1 MATRKSVAATMAR
14 AKALLA
20 EEAATKRK
28 KIQIS
33 APAVAAA
40 SDRAAE
46 QVAGSVAVAPIATN
60 KIDAATRDNSDA
72 AVQARDTESLHFLA
86 SHVDGF
92 SRIRDA
98 DGMPLP
104 HVAARIDDTSVMDLL
119 VCLGCSLHGQDA
131 RGGTAVLEA
140 ADAGSFSALNGSCER
155 ESRVVR
161 HAPTHAATRRC
172 TWLLERAI
180 CTC

>member
-1 MATRKSVAATMAR
+1 MAR

-46 QVAGSVAVAPIATN
+46 QVAGSGAVAPIASN
-60 KIDAATRDNSDA
+60 KIDAATRDKAVA

-98 DGMPLP
+98 DGMPLL

-140 ADAGSFSALNGSCER
+140 ADAGSFSALKWLVRKGR
-155 ESRVVR
+155 GESDSSGYAAVR
-161 HAPTHAATRRC
+161 STTLC
-172 TWLLERAI
+172 T
-180 CTC
+180 TSV